1 MILEGYGIR
10 LERLKHEDIELVR
23 TMRNSDH
30 IRNHMAYREIITPAQ
45 QEKWFHSINNE
56 HNNYFLIIYN
66 GKKCGM
72 ISGAEIDWNKLE
84 TGNGG
89 LFIWDEEFH
98 GTSVPLAASLLLT
111 HLSFLIGFRRTYIK
125 TLRDNTRAIT
135 YNTTFGYRLEPGQEN
150 ERNQLYSLT
159 REQFY
164 ASTKAFRKTL
174 AGTEVLRC
182 IMKEPFDAM
191 SKKVKQ
197 AIDAMPQ
204 PDRIQVE
211 LIIEP

>member
-1 MILEGYGIR
+1 
-10 LERLKHEDIELVR
+10 
-23 TMRNSDH
+23 
-30 IRNHMAYREIITPAQ
+30 
-45 QEKWFHSINNE
+45 
-56 HNNYFLIIYN
+56 
-66 GKKCGM
+66 M